1 MPLVLHGG
9 SGSGEKNILTA
20 VKEGINKINVGCDFM
35 NANLNA
41 VKSRLQ
47 QDANINYY
55 DLVDQVEK
63 DSIELVKYYIRL
75 SGSSNKN

>member
-1 MPLVLHGG
+1 
-9 SGSGEKNILTA
+9 
-20 VKEGINKINVGCDFM
+20 M

-63 DSIELVKYYIRL
+63 DSIELVRYYIRL
-75 SGSSNKN
+75 SGSSNKK